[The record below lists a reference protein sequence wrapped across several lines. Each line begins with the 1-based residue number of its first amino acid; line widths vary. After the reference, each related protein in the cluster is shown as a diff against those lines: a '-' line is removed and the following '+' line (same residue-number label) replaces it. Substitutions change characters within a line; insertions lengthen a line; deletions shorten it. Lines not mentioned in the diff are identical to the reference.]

1 MIIGACG
8 FGATGSS
15 VVTDYLKEFDCVTV
29 KDDLEFTYVTAN
41 DSLLYLEERLMHP
54 HGRTEDSIYGFSRFE
69 GMVQRSKRKYQIHGL
84 SPECFEESARKFL
97 DSITMTKWYWEIR
110 RRKKG
115 SRYSIKNII
124 RWYYINK
131 VIPKYEKKHGKRWEG
146 WPLDEVRLSVMPSN
160 FYEAAQTHV
169 DELLKGVGLDQNN
182 IIALDQPFSG
192 ANPQACFP
200 FFHDPYAV
208 VVDRDPRDLYVF
220 GKTKLMGKM
229 HFFPIDTVEDFI
241 IYYRSLRKDRPYL
254 EPNPRVLCVRFEDM
268 VYEYEKTMPKL
279 REFLHLPENP
289 RPKSVFDP
297 DLSIAN
303 TQVFRRFPQF
313 ADDVKKIEKELSE
326 YCFDFS
332 KYPEPDFNKK
342 MFYGKSPKHSG
353 FKKKFGED
361 GFVPQSK

>member
-29 KDDLEFTYVTAN
+29 KDDLEFTYVTAT
-41 DSLLYLEERLMHP
+41 DGLLYLEERLMHP
-54 HGRTEDSIYGFSRFE
+54 HGRTGDSIYGFSRFE
-69 GMVQRSKRKYQIHGL
+69 GMVQMSKRKYQAHGL
-84 SPECFEESARKFL
+84 SPELFEESARKFL
-97 DSITMTKWYWEIR
+97 DSITMTKWYWQIAR
-110 RRKKG
+110 RHKW
-115 SRYSIKNII
+115 SRYSIQNII

-146 WPLDEVRLSVMPSN
+146 WPLDEVRLSVMPQN

-169 DELLKGVGLDQNN
+169 DELLKGVGLDQDK

-192 ANPQACFP
+192 ANPQASFP
-200 FFHDPYAV
+200 FFKDPYAV

-241 IYYRSLRKDRPYL
+241 TYYRCMRKDRPYL
-254 EPNPRVLCVRFEDM
+254 QEHPRILRLRFEDM
-268 VYEYEKTMPKL
+268 VYEYDKTMPRL
-279 REFLHLPENP
+279 CEFLHLPENP
-289 RPKSVFDP
+289 HPKSVFDP

-303 TQVFRRFPQF
+303 TQVFKRFPQF

-326 YCFDFS
+326 YCFDFT